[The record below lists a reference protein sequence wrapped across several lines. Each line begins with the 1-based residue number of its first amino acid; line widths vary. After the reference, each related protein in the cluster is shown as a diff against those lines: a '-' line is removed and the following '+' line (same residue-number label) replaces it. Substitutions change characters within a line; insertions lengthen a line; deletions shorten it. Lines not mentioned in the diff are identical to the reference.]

1 MKKIVFVCH
10 GNICRSPMAEFI
22 FKKMVAD
29 RGLSSEFL
37 IVSRATSSEEIIGG
51 EGRPVYPQAR
61 AELEKH
67 GISCKGKTAQQ
78 LRREDYHA
86 YDLFICM
93 DTANMRNM
101 RRILGTNEHDEKL
114 RMLMDYTD
122 RPGDVSDPWYS
133 RRFDIAFADIYEGCA
148 GLLQT
153 LI

>member
-37 IVSRATSSEEIIGG
+37 IVSRATSSEEIVGG
-51 EGRPVYPQAR
+51 EGRPVYPQAK
-61 AELEKH
+61 AEMAKH
-67 GISCKGKTAQQ
+67 GISCEGKTAQQ
-78 LRREDYHA
+78 LKREDYHA
-86 YDLFICM
+86 YDLFVCM
-93 DTANMRNM
+93 DAANLRNM
-101 RRILGTNEHDEKL
+101 RRILATDEHDEKL

-133 RRFDIAFADIYEGCA
+133 RRFDIAFSDIYEGCA
-148 GLLQT
+148 GLLKA
-153 LI
+153 LL

>member
-37 IVSRATSSEEIIGG
+37 IVSRATSSEEIVGG
-51 EGRPVYPQAR
+51 EGRPVYPQAK
-61 AELEKH
+61 AEMAKH
-67 GISCKGKTAQQ
+67 GISCEGKTAQQ
-78 LRREDYHA
+78 LKREDYHA
-86 YDLFICM
+86 YDLFVCM
-93 DTANMRNM
+93 DAANLRNM
-101 RRILGTNEHDEKL
+101 RRILATDEHDEKL

-133 RRFDIAFADIYEGCA
+133 RRFDIAFSDIYEGCA
-148 GLLQT
+148 GLLT
-153 LI
+153 ALL